1 MITGANSGANTLR
14 TLLGIMSGPIALLVF
29 KLDRDVHTMFPVSH
43 GQPSSGTL
51 TSKRGLKFS
60 SPWAI
65 YRRLTENMNDHYHQR
80 TQLKRFP
87 QGEH

>member
-43 GQPSSGTL
+43 GQPSSGTFI
-51 TSKRGLKFS
+51 SKRFLKFS

-65 YRRLTENMNDHYHQR
+65 YRRLTENMNDHYH
-80 TQLKRFP
+80 
-87 QGEH
+87 

>member
-1 MITGANSGANTLR
+1 
-14 TLLGIMSGPIALLVF
+14 MSGPIALLVF

-43 GQPSSGTL
+43 GQPSSGTF

-65 YRRLTENMNDHYHQR
+65 YRRLTENMIITISEPNSSDFPKGSIDLFR
-80 TQLKRFP
+80 TSCQLF
-87 QGEH
+87 Q